1 MNLIWSCLVK
11 PPLHKRLINFQ
22 GRKNLINIQWLKT
35 FMLIHVENKGDIIQ
49 YVLIS
54 DMPPHA
60 KRESGKKYIRNSEHL
75 RAGGFAGVLWAP
87 PLLPPSRGSRGRSPQ
102 KISRFWSLRYPWLS
116 DFECIL
122 KTKYKNEGN
131 INVSP
136 LETFVNLVSEE
147 P

>member
-1 MNLIWSCLVK
+1 
-11 PPLHKRLINFQ
+11 
-22 GRKNLINIQWLKT
+22 
-35 FMLIHVENKGDIIQ
+35 MLIHVENKGDIIQ

-87 PLLPPSRGSRGRSPQ
+87 S
-102 KISRFWSLRYPWLS
+102 
-116 DFECIL
+116 
-122 KTKYKNEGN
+122 
-131 INVSP
+131 SP
-136 LETFVNLVSEE
+136 LPEGPGGEAPRKFRVFD